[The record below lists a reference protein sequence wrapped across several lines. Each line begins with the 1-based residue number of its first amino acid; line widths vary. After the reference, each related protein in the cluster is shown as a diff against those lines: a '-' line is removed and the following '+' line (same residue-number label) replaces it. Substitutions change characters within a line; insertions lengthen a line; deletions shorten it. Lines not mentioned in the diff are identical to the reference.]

1 MQREQQQS
9 DRALAFR
16 MSQSSEQQLASE
28 PSAVDPAEPNAFN
41 RIMASQRLNSQQLP
55 PSSPFHVLG
64 SSPEQPVDVASSWP
78 NAMPGSYDSSWDQVS
93 ANPSHGF
100 QGGNPSSF
108 VLPSNAGSN
117 SSPFVLPS
125 NTGGNPSPFVLPS
138 NTSGISGN
146 ASSSV
151 QSMSPTEMGTV
162 FSIGTLPTP
171 NQSTTGN
178 GFETLSQI
186 INRTNSYDF
195 VNGVDGFGN
204 RLPAEIHDYVNH
216 VVHDSKLD
224 EKEIDDLL
232 ANIRPDMTIP
242 ETNRA
247 GTPEGLKGALYRH
260 QEIALTW
267 MKDMEVGTNKG
278 GILADDMG
286 LGKTISML
294 ALILSR
300 PAKSKPKVMINAPT
314 LLSVRY
320 TNELVDK
327 PDHWPIVSHEAMGRR
342 DFIQSQRHAQAIRF
356 RLPR

>member
-9 DRALAFR
+9 DRALALR
-16 MSQSSEQQLASE
+16 MSQSSEQQPASQ
-28 PSAVDPAEPNAFN
+28 PLAVDPAEPNAFN
-41 RIMASQRLNSQQLP
+41 RIMASQRLNSQQS
-55 PSSPFHVLG
+55 PSNNPFHVLG
-64 SSPEQPVDVASSWP
+64 SSPEQPVDAASSWA
-78 NAMPGSYDSSWDQVS
+78 NVIPGSYDPGWDQVS
-93 ANPSHGF
+93 PNPQHAF
-100 QGGNPSSF
+100 QGGDQSQF
-108 VLPSNAGSN
+108 VLPSSN
-117 SSPFVLPS
+117 P
-125 NTGGNPSPFVLPS
+125 G
-138 NTSGISGN
+138 GISGN
-146 ASSSV
+146 VSSSV
-151 QSMSPTEMGTV
+151 QSMSPTEISTV

-171 NQSTTGN
+171 NQYGESSSAGQLQPATGN
-178 GFETLSQI
+178 GFDTLSQI

-195 VNGVDGFGN
+195 VNGVDAFGN

-232 ANIRPDMTIP
+232 ANIRPDMAIP

-267 MKDMEVGTNKG
+267 MKDMEEGTNKG

-300 PAKSKPKVMINAPT
+300 PAKSKPKVKIDAPT
-314 LLSVRY
+314 LLSVCD

-327 PDHWPIVSHEAMGRR
+327 PDHWSIVSPKAMGRR
-342 DFIQSQRHAQAIRF
+342 DIIQGQKRAQALRL